1 MVIMFYIIKI
11 VADLDRHIN
20 IWLSRISYLINLG
33 LYARMHNSYEA
44 VESAATLQQF
54 QGSQQ

>member
-1 MVIMFYIIKI
+1 MFYIIKI

-20 IWLSRISYLINLG
+20 IWLSRISHLINLG